1 MRYWVTPFRLSAT
14 VCSTLKEA
22 GLQPWPGGDS
32 ALPAIDSLLLYDS
45 PDHLIAMAGS
55 GPDPVGLSALNLL
68 QGYRR
73 LLAWSDK
80 TALPL
85 IAICHLQLLGSDG
98 LRTWI
103 ADGDTASYP
112 PFYNLPLPPLL
123 AAVTLSLLE
132 AEPTLLDFYSD
143 LELRAALLGRDP
155 DFRYQERLRQ
165 AVQVP
170 DALLQDFLSSQ
181 QGLVLASELEQRL
194 ARTNSELQDAREAT
208 ELSLLQLHQ
217 QVQEQREQHLLADG
231 EKQRQLEARDRE
243 LSELLRTQA
252 AQGSA
257 HELELK
263 ALRELLESQLT
274 DFEQRLASADTDL
287 QEAKKAAE
295 HSLLELHQQ
304 VQEEREQHVLAD
316 GEKQRQLEARDLELS
331 ELLRTQAAQESAH
344 ELELKALRELLES
357 QLAELAQRLASA
369 DTDLQEAKKAAE
381 HSLLELHQ
389 QVQEEREQYVLADGE
404 KQRQL
409 EARDREL
416 SELLRTQ
423 ASQESAH
430 KFELKALR
438 ELLESQLAELAQR
451 LASSNTELRQ
461 VREADELSMVQ
472 FHQVQEELAHYL
484 LVDGEKQR
492 QIEASAQE
500 LEQLRLTKSAQER
513 SHELELKA
521 LRELFE
527 SQFAE
532 LEQRLVSRDMELREA
547 REAAELSML
556 QLHQVQ
562 EDLEQYFFA
571 DG

>member
-1 MRYWVTPFRLSAT
+1 MES
-14 VCSTLKEA
+14 
-22 GLQPWPGGDS
+22 
-32 ALPAIDSLLLYDS
+32 
-45 PDHLIAMAGS
+45 
-55 GPDPVGLSALNLL
+55 
-68 QGYRR
+68 
-73 LLAWSDK
+73 
-80 TALPL
+80 
-85 IAICHLQLLGSDG
+85 QL
-98 LRTWI
+98 TE
-103 ADGDTASYP
+103 
-112 PFYNLPLPPLL
+112 F
-123 AAVTLSLLE
+123 
-132 AEPTLLDFYSD
+132 
-143 LELRAALLGRDP
+143 
-155 DFRYQERLRQ
+155 
-165 AVQVP
+165 
-170 DALLQDFLSSQ
+170 
-181 QGLVLASELEQRL
+181 EQRL
-194 ARTNSELQDAREAT
+194 ASADTDLQEARKVAEH
-208 ELSLLQLHQ
+208 SLLELHQ
-217 QVQEQREQHLLADG
+217 QVQEEREQYILADG
-231 EKQRQLEARDRE
+231 EKQIQLEARNLE
-243 LSELLRTQA
+243 LSELQLTQA
-252 AQGSA
+252 AQVSA

-274 DFEQRLASADTDL
+274 EFEQRLASADTDL
-287 QEAKKAAE
+287 QDAKKAA
-295 HSLLELHQQ
+295 Q
-304 VQEEREQHVLAD
+304 
-316 GEKQRQLEARDLELS
+316 
-331 ELLRTQAAQESAH
+331 
-344 ELELKALRELLES
+344 
-357 QLAELAQRLASA
+357 
-369 DTDLQEAKKAAE
+369 

-389 QVQEEREQYVLADGE
+389 QVQEEREQYVLADVMN
-404 KQRQL
+404 QRQL

-430 KFELKALR
+430 ELELKALR

-562 EDLEQYFFA
+562 EDLEQYFFI
-571 DG
+571 DGEKQLKLEARERELEELRRSRAVQETALVQELQTSLEHLELRLVELEHRLASKEIELQEVTEAAELSLLQLHQVQEELENYFLKSRASEQLAQAQFEQLQRAQGLMLRLHPDVLPNGPYPTSLPVQVLPELAAATPNPTLQAEALLNTYAASLQRASALLERARRP